1 MFVRLVLLFSA
12 MLTFSLAAQE
22 ETPPPPAGSD
32 APPVPEVKKT
42 LPLIKAGTVVSA
54 AMLSEK
60 PAIDAPY
67 GDQKN
72 SSPCWIEVTV
82 KPDAGRS
89 VSIHDYVL
97 TADGSEYPCVAVAL
111 DTEAYSGTVWKLEQL
126 DGSKNFRLLFPV
138 PSKDAS
144 YRIKFKLLS
153 TALPAAKLE
162 FPAPASENP
171 QESAPEN
178 P

>member
-1 MFVRLVLLFSA
+1 MLIRLFLLLSA
-12 MLTFSLAAQE
+12 VLTFTLAAQE
-22 ETPPPPAGSD
+22 APPAPD
-32 APPVPEVKKT
+32 APPAQKAPV
-42 LPLIKAGTVVSA
+42 LIKAGT
-54 AMLSEK
+54 
-60 PAIDAPY
+60 
-67 GDQKN
+67 
-72 SSPCWIEVTV
+72 SSPCWVEVTV

-89 VSIHDYVL
+89 VSIHDYIL

-111 DTEAYSGTVWKLEQL
+111 DTDTYSGTVWKLEQL